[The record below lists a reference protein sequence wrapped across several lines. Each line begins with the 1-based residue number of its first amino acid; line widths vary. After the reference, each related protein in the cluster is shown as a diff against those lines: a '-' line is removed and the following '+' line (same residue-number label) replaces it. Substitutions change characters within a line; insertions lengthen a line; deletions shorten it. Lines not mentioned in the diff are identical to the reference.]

1 MTPPGQD
8 PNTPGRPRGERA
20 VTGGVRGKDCEVG
33 VSDGGAGTTFHPV
46 PAGLLCLLLLGP
58 VLLETPARHNTTP
71 ATGDQSAHNGLSLW
85 TKCNVILFFPFG
97 NDVEKLKKSLKIRR

>member
-8 PNTPGRPRGERA
+8 LSTPGGPRGERA

-58 VLLETPARHNTTP
+58 VLLETPARHNTHT
-71 ATGDQSAHNGLSLW
+71 LSDD
-85 TKCNVILFFPFG
+85 NAG
-97 NDVEKLKKSLKIRR
+97 NKGSVSSQWS

>member
-1 MTPPGQD
+1 M
-8 PNTPGRPRGERA
+8 
-20 VTGGVRGKDCEVG
+20 TGGVRGKDCEVG

-71 ATGDQSAHNGLSLW
+71 ATGDQSAHNGL
-85 TKCNVILFFPFG
+85 
-97 NDVEKLKKSLKIRR
+97 KSLDQVQCDLVFSFWK